1 MIKDLRFHGSIGP
14 VEYFAFIS
22 GVKAYNTYFCEEE
35 QSRIRFFSRGN
46 EFIIS
51 EDGISY
57 KGTGGSFCEYM
68 FGVEKPVKDTAKNDV
83 LNRLIMFGAYMDG
96 SEQVVFT
103 NAIQGSEPF
112 SRLFLQGHAVKNYY
126 FLISTDN
133 STEHKKRQKS
143 ILRSVGK
150 FLKRTDYLSDDR
162 DTELLMN
169 FYAELGET
177 DSILLAF
184 KMIHKANQEFYN
196 LFKSCYSV
204 TKDVCSEKEKML
216 NDIVVSQHIDQY
228 QQERM
233 KIDVMYR
240 HSENRNVVDEYRNIL
255 AKGLSRESLSPSD
268 KAKLN
273 RLKTLSIR
281 NNIPHILFDTLDDR
295 LLKGKVIQEDD
306 IKDYLTEVRAILQNL
321 FFKDPSLKEHILKE
335 DIVRLIRAK
344 SRANAQSDRGFEQV
358 LLDVGKSCDDLARET
373 KDYAVFEEFTSI
385 VTYFDRYDNV
395 YAVLSQ
401 LAFMKNMAVK
411 EASLRSL
418 LGNKKEFDELDRDLF
433 KSIFIKGLLSDTYIT
448 NYGKRKIRLISRGIE
463 KVQHGEASIK
473 DVMKEFRKLAQEET
487 LYYAVHA
494 ALKEKMKT
502 AFPGIDIRSLKR
514 QLKQDIT
521 QELAEKEIT
530 NKIPARL
537 FDKVFM
543 DLRKESVYLS
553 QILPRIINNNDYSLR
568 RDFFENSGLDHFYI
582 ESIEQEYFSEKGLD
596 SEILASIRENREL
609 SISGGGERI

>member
-14 VEYFAFIS
+14 IEYFAFIS

-51 EDGISY
+51 EDGIFY

-83 LNRLIMFGAYMDG
+83 FNRLIMFGAYIDG
-96 SEQVVFT
+96 GEQVVFT

-126 FLISTDN
+126 FLISSDI
-133 STEHKKRQKS
+133 STEHKKRQQS

-150 FLKRTDYLSDDR
+150 FLKRTDYLTDER
-162 DTELLMN
+162 DTELLTH
-169 FYAELGET
+169 FYDELGEK
-177 DSILLAF
+177 DSILLTF
-184 KMIHKANQEFYN
+184 KLIHKANREFYN
-196 LFKSCYSV
+196 FFKSCYSV
-204 TKDVCSEKEKML
+204 TKDICSEKEKML
-216 NDIVVSQHIDQY
+216 NDIVMNQHIDQY

-255 AKGLSRESLSPSD
+255 VKGLARDVLSSSD
-268 KAKLN
+268 QAKLN

-295 LLKGKVIQEDD
+295 LLKGKIIQEDD
-306 IKDYLTEVRAILQNL
+306 KKDYLTEVRAILQNL

-344 SRANAQSDRGFEQV
+344 SIANAQSDRGFEQV
-358 LLDVGKSCDDLARET
+358 LLDVGKACDDLARET
-373 KDYAVFEEFTSI
+373 KDYTVFEEFTSI

-401 LAFMKNMAVK
+401 LAFMKNMALK

-418 LGNKKEFDELDRDLF
+418 LGNKKEFDELDGDLF
-433 KSIFIKGLLSDTYIT
+433 KSIFVRGLLSDTYIT
-448 NYGKRKIRLISRGIE
+448 NYGKRKIRLILRGLE
-463 KVQHGEASIK
+463 KIQHGEASIR
-473 DVMKEFRKLAQEET
+473 DVMQEFRKLAHEET
-487 LYYAVHA
+487 LYYAIHT

-502 AFPGIDIRSLKR
+502 AFPGIDMKRLKR

-521 QELAEKEIT
+521 RELAEKDST
-530 NKIPARL
+530 NKIPTRL
-537 FDKVFM
+537 FDKVFV
-543 DLRKESVYLS
+543 DLRKESIYLS
-553 QILPRIINNNDYSLR
+553 QILPRIISNSDYSLR
-568 RDFFENSGLDHFYI
+568 RDFFENSGLDHFYV
-582 ESIEQEYFSEKGLD
+582 ESIEQEYFHEKGLD
-596 SEILASIRENREL
+596 NELLASIREGREL